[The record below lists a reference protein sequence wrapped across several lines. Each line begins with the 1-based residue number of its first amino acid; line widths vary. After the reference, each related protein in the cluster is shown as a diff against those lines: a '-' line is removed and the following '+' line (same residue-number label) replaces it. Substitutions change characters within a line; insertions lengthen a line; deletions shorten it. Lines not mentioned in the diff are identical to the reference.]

1 MSNFSKLDLYKPEIL
16 NFEMQQFRNNF
27 VCWFS
32 GPYATRK
39 TRFSNRFPLEILR
52 GKLRF
57 QQSAS
62 RISSSFYETYTGNN
76 LRHLNQRLS
85 LLHVYLKQWMI
96 GSSVGFKN
104 ALRVRGVGYKFSIS
118 STQLTIQA
126 GYSHILRSRLPFSTK
141 GPNLQSIMTNKK
153 STLFQLKSENLVQLN
168 TFLSSIRNLHKPDVY
183 KGKGIRYRRDVV
195 RRKEGKKKKTS

>member
-1 MSNFSKLDLYKPEIL
+1 
-16 NFEMQQFRNNF
+16 
-27 VCWFS
+27 
-32 GPYATRK
+32 
-39 TRFSNRFPLEILR
+39 
-52 GKLRF
+52 
-57 QQSAS
+57 
-62 RISSSFYETYTGNN
+62 
-76 LRHLNQRLS
+76 
-85 LLHVYLKQWMI
+85 MI